1 MKKELVALGFEE
13 KEADIYLACIA
24 NERSTPTELA
34 QKTKLKRATVYFYLE
49 KLRGKGL
56 ITSEV
61 RGARRYASATS
72 LKPALTQLLQS
83 KKENIDREKDIL
95 RSLLSKLGSVRPK
108 NGSSSRVYVLEGEEG
123 ARFAV
128 QKILEKKQNVY
139 WLGSFET
146 LLGVLSER
154 NLHRLLTVPRLK
166 QGTISYAMTDKR
178 ILKYP
183 QFSNVIGN
191 KRLYRF
197 LEKDFDTP
205 GVLGLFGDTICLLA
219 KDGGKIRV
227 VLIEDQL
234 MHDTVKFLFTHMWAH
249 A

>member
-1 MKKELVALGFEE
+1 MKKELMALGFEE

-83 KKENIDREKDIL
+83 KKENIDRE
-95 RSLLSKLGSVRPK
+95 
-108 NGSSSRVYVLEGEEG
+108 E
-123 ARFAV
+123 
-128 QKILEKKQNVY
+128 KILEKKQNVY

-154 NLHRLLTVPRLK
+154 NLHRLLTVPRLR

-219 KDGGKIRV
+219 KDGNKIRV

-234 MHDTVKFLFTHMWAH
+234 MHDVVQFLFSNLWTRL
-249 A
+249 